1 MILKNDHTSG
11 DSFPLIPGRRKE
23 DRVYCWCHNLWGIG
37 KNGGKFY
44 DINFKGAPYPPNPKY
59 PLGKICL
66 EPTYI
71 FWQCDALAWCYGVG
85 EVMPMQYVWM
95 WTENKNGTKYWI
107 NEMSKQSRLTWD
119 LRPSQEVLLRT
130 RGTLLEFLKRAATE
144 LQVYR
149 FVNEVSAVYF
159 V

>member
-107 NEMSKQSRLTWD
+107 NEMSKQSRLTCN
-119 LRPSQEVLLRT
+119 LCLPGKKSSNMAGVPSETKSRSSS
-130 RGTLLEFLKRAATE
+130 EDKRHPTWI
-144 LQVYR
+144 
-149 FVNEVSAVYF
+149 S
-159 V
+159 